1 MSAKNTCALSSPFKH
16 CTPKNRIFHSI
27 IEKLDAELDADVVS
41 RSLAT
46 DAAIITPSER
56 SQGIPLQ
63 MAMIRTDE
71 EQGLRAESQQLS
83 DILSM
88 SSSMRAEN
96 NGGEANDNRW
106 INNKTARRTL
116 LVALTAFYS
125 IIMTIFGLVIELS
138 HLISN
143 EYRRIVH
150 FQDLI
155 FGAYMYGVA
164 IVFFIYCYAVLM
176 VSPGWVAL
184 RKITAIIPKTTSRS
198 QIDASICDITTA
210 PVTEQRRVTH
220 SGPSSGSL
228 FLRLGFLV
236 FGVIGVVYYSFSTF
250 LCFIDD
256 DCDSLISTIDIA
268 AIVFIFAQMH
278 FVFCNW
284 RVTITGSR
292 IVARFG
298 TMHLIAANLW
308 TWIRYI
314 LIEESVMNNEIREIF
329 HDSNKSEAS
338 ADGYSDV
345 SHELNVFLS
354 QKAGDHATC
363 KDSECLLGS
372 MTELMYTSIVEY
384 SLIGAAVMFIVWHN
398 IDQVRERNTYV
409 KRKYQ
414 IRVDC
419 SKTTSG
425 LFFGLLYLS
434 ATLTSMAIFYGYMAS
449 KQSEIAAT
457 VYGITDVVQYIVS
470 GAGCIYA
477 LWRMR
482 LLRFAE
488 HPQQPNSPNSSS
500 QSGIQ
505 ASLIFIAGK
514 LRIQGDDELH
524 AQQPGKQTITFLLVA
539 NISMFLTN
547 LFEAEKAGISET
559 VVNFYGKRSWV
570 FLVRSFG
577 PLTIFFRFHSS
588 VCLAEIWKNVY
599 AWKSQ

>member
-1 MSAKNTCALSSPFKH
+1 MARLNV
-16 CTPKNRIFHSI
+16 PK
-27 IEKLDAELDADVVS
+27 
-41 RSLAT
+41 
-46 DAAIITPSER
+46 
-56 SQGIPLQ
+56 
-63 MAMIRTDE
+63 
-71 EQGLRAESQQLS
+71 
-83 DILSM
+83 
-88 SSSMRAEN
+88 
-96 NGGEANDNRW
+96 
-106 INNKTARRTL
+106 
-116 LVALTAFYS
+116 VAL
-125 IIMTIFGLVIELS
+125 L
-138 HLISN
+138 
-143 EYRRIVH
+143 
-150 FQDLI
+150 
-155 FGAYMYGVA
+155 
-164 IVFFIYCYAVLM
+164 
-176 VSPGWVAL
+176 
-184 RKITAIIPKTTSRS
+184 
-198 QIDASICDITTA
+198 
-210 PVTEQRRVTH
+210 
-220 SGPSSGSL
+220 
-228 FLRLGFLV
+228 
-236 FGVIGVVYYSFSTF
+236 
-250 LCFIDD
+250 
-256 DCDSLISTIDIA
+256 
-268 AIVFIFAQMH
+268 
-278 FVFCNW
+278 
-284 RVTITGSR
+284 VTITGSR

-314 LIEESVMNNEIREIF
+314 LIEESVMNNEISRGTMAI
-329 HDSNKSEAS
+329 S
-338 ADGYSDV
+338 AD
-345 SHELNVFLS
+345 N
-354 QKAGDHATC
+354 
-363 KDSECLLGS
+363 LGS

-419 SKTTSG
+419 SKTTSADGPEVDGPRAGFCPQANFSLFENPYNLANNRIVVGRRAQKEEG

-500 QSGIQ
+500 QELLDLILLSLGLIGELIYSASGLLGLTAEKNWQALTFILLAMHILRLLQSGIQ